1 MHLFTCNTTH
11 VSTRPD
17 RFNLSPRYLTTVAT
31 CTTVYG
37 QKYRLGVDEL
47 LEYNCGGISINTL
60 IVIRITR
67 LVRGLGGGE
76 ARAYSI
82 IYINKEHWSCIL
94 RFLVL
99 AGGDMPIGRG
109 GGIHSSCSSKR
120 GSLALLRGVQGGNCS
135 MGEVTRNERKEMVS
149 RL

>member
-11 VSTRPD
+11 ISTQPD
-17 RFNLSPRYLTTVAT
+17 RFNLSSRYSTTIAT

-67 LVRGLGGGE
+67 LSRGLGGGE

-82 IYINKEHWSCIL
+82 ININKEHWSCV
-94 RFLVL
+94 FLV
-99 AGGDMPIGRG
+99 PIGDDISISRG
-109 GGIHSSCSSKR
+109 GGHLLLFYINLYKAPCVSCCSRSCTKR
-120 GSLALLRGVQGGNCS
+120 I
-135 MGEVTRNERKEMVS
+135 TVS
-149 RL
+149 RNQMKRSGL